1 MGSKSDKLTSPLLE
15 GMGNISGE
23 GDLFKLYR
31 FLKGLK
37 FTILWSDAK
46 MMCLFT
52 KFKGWEFFIK
62 AENIFLV
69 LIIFA
74 TITKTQLEADL
85 ISEFSWG
92 RELFFKT
99 PGFKELV
106 TDQVPWFWS
115 DASHIVHFLKKDSIF
130 SWDL

>member
-23 GDLFKLYR
+23 GDLFKLYK

-37 FTILWSDAK
+37 FTIFSSDAK
-46 MMCLFT
+46 KMCLFT
-52 KFKGWEFFIK
+52 KFKGWEFDLSLKLNFL
-62 AENIFLV
+62 FLV
-69 LIIFA
+69 LIFFA
-74 TITKTQLEADL
+74 TITKTELEADL

-115 DASHIVHFLKKDSIF
+115 DASHIVHFLN
-130 SWDL
+130 